1 MKLIPWILTS
11 IFEEKIWTTP
21 TGNKMESHDMI
32 FWLEVSTH
40 LKNISQIGSFPQAG
54 VKIKNIWVATTQFC
68 MYQREGKTWIVNPWP
83 SKSGWCYCAAVRRH
97 IRSLNEKTAGQRS
110 RLNGGKDSDLFWFGS
125 DTLRILQ
132 NVMGSQKQAA
142 RGVTFGGSGHSSYTV
157 PSQAPSYWFY
167 NWGPSWNDLY
177 NLLWWFWELCLK
189 LPWVQKPPL
198 PQCLGLEANEKTRI
212 ASVLTKAHPNLF

>member
-1 MKLIPWILTS
+1 
-11 IFEEKIWTTP
+11 
-21 TGNKMESHDMI
+21 MI
-32 FWLEVSTH
+32 FWLVVSTH

-54 VKIKNIWVATTQFC
+54 VKISNIWVATTQFC

-132 NVMGSQKQAA
+132 NVTGSQKQAA
-142 RGVTFGGSGHSSYTV
+142 GARNVWRVWSRYCTPFHPKLRVIGFTIGALHGTTCTTCFGDFESCASKATPSSMSW
-157 PSQAPSYWFY
+157 P
-167 NWGPSWNDLY
+167 WG
-177 NLLWWFWELCLK
+177 
-189 LPWVQKPPL
+189 
-198 PQCLGLEANEKTRI
+198 
-212 ASVLTKAHPNLF
+212 